1 MQNITVIGAGVSGL
15 NLINK
20 VRSSDKEV
28 NITLIDK
35 NLFSFCKKKIVVRPE
50 DFKDRIDIL
59 EWAKERN
66 VEFINDTVERVSAK
80 RRKIY
85 LKNSETRVFDNLVV
99 ATGFNSKK
107 LSLKGEHRE
116 GFFYFS
122 NIDPLKLRDLL
133 KISNEVTVQASTL
146 LGVDLSFSLQSQG
159 KEVRMVGSDLS
170 FLGEHKDLVT
180 KALENKNIILHP
192 DLTIEEAVGERLVR
206 AVKLSPL
213 KVFSSQL
220 VFIDSGLVPNREFFE
235 EEIQPK
241 DTFFTNFEGV
251 YLLGDVTDSSTD
263 EEHFFTN
270 NYEDAIR
277 QTEIFSEFIIGGKT
291 PVFEKQT
298 FQSNDVL
305 VFLDEYLKE
314 VQSWQSGL
322 A

>member
-107 LSLKGEHRE
+107 LSLKA
-116 GFFYFS
+116 Y
-122 NIDPLKLRDLL
+122 
-133 KISNEVTVQASTL
+133 
-146 LGVDLSFSLQSQG
+146 
-159 KEVRMVGSDLS
+159 
-170 FLGEHKDLVT
+170 
-180 KALENKNIILHP
+180 
-192 DLTIEEAVGERLVR
+192 
-206 AVKLSPL
+206 
-213 KVFSSQL
+213 
-220 VFIDSGLVPNREFFE
+220 
-235 EEIQPK
+235 
-241 DTFFTNFEGV
+241 
-251 YLLGDVTDSSTD
+251 
-263 EEHFFTN
+263 
-270 NYEDAIR
+270 
-277 QTEIFSEFIIGGKT
+277 GKT
-291 PVFEKQT
+291 K
-298 FQSNDVL
+298 
-305 VFLDEYLKE
+305 K
-314 VQSWQSGL
+314 
-322 A
+322 